1 MLTRRKMLGLGV
13 AGAAV
18 VGVPLVATPL
28 LARARAEGGLPLTV
42 VNSTGRY
49 ANSSIHMYITGYDP
63 VTRQMGYVRSPG
75 RFTPASFA
83 DNGSDGFLD
92 IAVPLAEEGATPFV
106 LPMLDGG
113 RIYFSIDGRLRF
125 KVVDGGGKPM
135 LQEPAGSVESDPNF
149 GVLWDF
155 WEFTYNPNGMHCNT
169 TMVDMFSIPIA
180 TRLVGAGEHT
190 AGKLTDGGRDAIFAE
205 VARQPGYE
213 RLIIGDGLRVIAPG
227 HGIVA
232 GRFSPTYF
240 DGYIVEVW
248 DRYRGTDLR
257 VSNEFGAFTGRVG
270 DDGRMHFDGG
280 IGAFDR
286 PTTMDVLMC
295 NGTFSRPND
304 ASGKV
309 AAALAAGFNRS
320 VLDRPFQPVDDRA
333 AFYQHSVTN
342 HYSRILHNHSAN
354 GRVYGFPYDD
364 IVGDA
369 SYIQDSTPREVTVTL
384 TPFAGGEASYPIAQP
399 PPAAV
404 PAPAPTAAAGVAVAA
419 GTAGGQVRVADQEIA
434 ASGFDREQGVRR
446 EPCGE
451 GGENLCSIA
460 NGDWVAY
467 HGVEFG
473 DRPMTQFV
481 VRVAS
486 GADLGLSGLIQ
497 VRLDSETSPPIGTIA
512 VASTGGWQRWLT
524 IPGNMAAVTGRH
536 DVFLTFASGQPQ
548 EYLNIRWLRFGR

>member
-1 MLTRRKMLGLGV
+1 MLTRRKMLGMGL
-13 AGAAV
+13 GAAV

-28 LARARAEGGLPLTV
+28 LARARAQGGLPLTV

-49 ANSSIHMYITGYDP
+49 PNASIHMYITGYHP
-63 VTRQMGYVRSPG
+63 ETREMGYVRSPG
-75 RFTPASFA
+75 TFTPASFA
-83 DNGSDGFLD
+83 DNGADGFLD
-92 IAVPLAEEGATPFV
+92 LAIPLAGSGATSFV

-113 RIYFSIDGRLRF
+113 RIYFSINGRLRF
-125 KVVDGGGKPM
+125 KVVDGGGRPM
-135 LQEPAGSVESDPNF
+135 LQEPAGAVESDPNF

-169 TMVDMFSIPIA
+169 TMVDMFSIPIS

-227 HGIVA
+227 HGIIA

-240 DGYIVEVW
+240 DAYISQIW
-248 DRYRGTDLR
+248 DRYRSADLR
-257 VSNEFGAFTGRVG
+257 VSNEFGAFTGRVRE
-270 DDGRMHFDGG
+270 DGRLHFDGG
-280 IGAFDR
+280 IAPFDR

-320 VLDRPFQPVDDRA
+320 VLDRPYQPVDDRA
-333 AFYQHSVTN
+333 AFYQQPITN
-342 HYSRILHNHSAN
+342 HYSRVLHNHSAN

-369 SYIQDSTPREVTVTL
+369 SYIQDSAPREVTVTL

-399 PPAAV
+399 PPAVPVAV
-404 PAPAPTAAAGVAVAA
+404 ATGAAATAAAVGPA
-419 GTAGGQVRVADQEIA
+419 RVADQEIA
-434 ASGFDREQGVRR
+434 AAGFDREYGVRR

-451 GGENLCSIA
+451 GGENICAIA

-467 HGVEFG
+467 QGVEFG
-473 DRPMTQFV
+473 DQPMTQFV

-486 GADLGLSGLIQ
+486 GAGLGLSGLIQ
-497 VRLDSETSPPIGTIA
+497 VRLDSETSPPVGTIA
-512 VASTGGWQRWLT
+512 VANTGGWQRWLT
-524 IPGNMAAVTGRH
+524 IPGNMAPVTGRH
-536 DVFLTFASGQPQ
+536 DVYLTFASGQPQ
-548 EYLNIRWLRFGR
+548 EYLNVRWLRFAR